1 MAKTTLEDLAKVF
14 KTKEPKKDFHYYG
27 QIVSVD
33 RENRTYE
40 VSINRDESITVEA
53 ARLVGAGVGDTV
65 MVTVMA
71 NGYATVT
78 GRVGGDMDA
87 SDAQRTADNASDA
100 ASSALSKANSA
111 VGTASQAQNKAVE
124 ALGIANNAVEL
135 AEQAEE
141 EAGRASTAATQ
152 AAASA
157 SSAEADASRAATS
170 AQNAEADA
178 SSASTSAQNAAASA
192 SSASTSA
199 SNAATSAQNAAS
211 DAASAA
217 TSASNAEADAS
228 SAATSAQNAAT
239 SAQSA
244 ASDASSASSSATA
257 AAADAATAR
266 QQSSAA
272 TTAAN
277 EAKTQAQAAETAA
290 NEAKADASSAKRDAA
305 AANTAANGAVAGLA
319 VVQGVVDQLETDVD
333 DMQTHV
339 AMMNAIDEGDVH
351 IPAGLHVVPSASG
364 YFMVIA
370 NDGVYVYD
378 NESVL
383 VAKYGH
389 NIVYDS
395 NREHKI
401 GNNTSYIRYYDS
413 NNDGV
418 ADAIEIVA
426 DNIRLGSYSVGD
438 KITATE
444 TTLNNYMSSNNT
456 RVGNVETSVTTTTTN
471 LTNYIT
477 SNNQAIENLQGQI
490 DGSIQ
495 TWFYEVVPTNNN
507 PPANSWT
514 TTDLKNNHLGDLYY
528 DTITGYCYRYQVQ
541 NNVYGWQRITDVDV
555 TKALADAA
563 KAQDT
568 ADHKRRVFVTTPAP
582 PYEIGDLWV
591 QGQNGDIFRC
601 ATPKTSQQ
609 SYDAADWV
617 KASKY
622 TDDTKANAVESDLH
636 TNYYVKSDFSVAPDR
651 IASTISAT
659 ETTVKTY
666 ADGKASAAESNA
678 KTYADGKA
686 STAETNAKTYADGKA
701 SAAESNAKTY
711 ADNNFDSKGSAASAL
726 DDAKDYADDN
736 FDSKGSA
743 SAAQAAAISAAAA
756 DATSKANAAESNAK
770 ADTANKLT
778 SYYTKTQTDS
788 AITQSANSILSTVST
803 TYQTKDDMDDYSTTA
818 EMNSAINQK
827 ADSITSTVAQ
837 TYATKTQAQG
847 YADTAE
853 SNAKADTANKLQ
865 SYYTKTETVSE
876 IEQRAEEISISVTKE
891 IKDET
896 IYYYLASNKSSGVKI
911 TDPGWTRTSQTT
923 TDEKPYLW
931 VYAIVA
937 TGSKTEPPEP
947 TLISGPIVSF
957 ESEAADLPLNKLE
970 IKIDPQQ
977 DLHGYDRPWAPG
989 GGKNLID
996 IADGSITTTTNLLSK
1011 ELAAGAYTF
1020 SAYGKREDGGQWRV
1034 LVSKMDGTAIE
1045 AGAASSGTVLQRNY
1059 ATFTLAETT
1068 SVRLQL
1074 QFLSSYSTLQY
1085 ENVQLELGSAATAYE
1100 PYSNVCPIS
1109 GCNEVELSLTGK
1121 NLFDNNFA
1129 HYTRPV
1135 DYRILPID
1143 LKQGETYTF
1152 SVKLTGT
1159 AVTGC
1164 TLGFVKAG
1172 ARYFDFQGFN
1182 IFINAEGRI
1191 PSYTQPKYTVTVDA
1205 SFTAPALVVYARDE
1219 AAFNS
1224 LFENYEIQLEVG
1236 NRNTEYEPYT
1246 DGTKSILY
1254 DGINVWDEEW
1264 EVGWIRTD
1272 GSNAGGVDNIIRS
1285 VNYIPVTPNTDY
1297 YFNVPDAT
1305 DVIYFDVNKNSLG
1318 NYDKNGNGDTSPT
1331 SKIRCTQEN
1340 CHYIRFWVRN
1350 QTTYNNDISINYPS
1364 TEHDYHPY
1372 TAGTVYGGTIDVLT
1386 GLMTVDRAYLC
1397 KNTADMN
1404 TSEEYP
1410 GWHNSG
1416 VKDIVGADKNTLF
1429 NDGVLNIGVD
1439 YGANTTGV
1447 SDTLILPVPKYGKTK
1462 SEWQELAMDIQF
1474 ALPLEEPQT
1483 IQLTPHQINTFL
1495 GQNNIWANAGD
1506 TTVEYWSRAIPSAL
1520 YLSGTDDST
1529 DGEKIVSRINLQPE
1543 TVKIEAKNV
1552 EIDGTVT
1559 FNAIKSQADAAYDS
1573 KGSASTA
1580 EQNAKGYAD
1589 GKASTAEQNA
1599 KGYADGLADDLETA
1613 ALSRSQRIYYRST
1626 SIQNLDSFS
1635 GPTTWLSTSGTG
1647 YENWSLSIPQL
1658 TNGEDSY
1665 PYLYTCVQNQTAAQY
1680 AAGSVCT
1687 CTPVVCDDSTTVI
1700 DGGSIT
1706 TGQILA
1712 RHIET
1717 TGLSINSTQVNDL
1730 DDLLATKQNAGNYIT
1745 DSDLDDRISDI
1756 VADVNTLN
1764 GHILFGDD
1772 GRNTFILLQNY
1783 DKDNPETITGVQAK
1797 LTSDKLAFGTFGSVD
1812 NEVAYFSSEEL
1823 KVQKRLSFGNF
1834 VMKQR
1839 DNGHLSIMFEGGDD

>member
-1 MAKTTLEDLAKVF
+1 MAKVTLSDMAKLF
-14 KTKEPKKDFHYYG
+14 KDDKKPSDFHYYG

-100 ASSALSKANSA
+100 ASSALSQARSA
-111 VGTASQAQNKAVE
+111 AGTASQAQSKAAE

-228 SAATSAQNAAT
+228 SAATSAQNAAR
-239 SAQSA
+239 
-244 ASDASSASSSATA
+244 DASSASSSATA

-339 AMMNAIDEGDVH
+339 AMMNAIDDGDVH

-456 RVGNVETSVTTTTTN
+456 RVGNVETSVNTTTTN

-477 SNNQAIENLQGQI
+477 SNNQAIESLERQI
-490 DGSIQ
+490 DGAID
-495 TWFYEVVPTNNN
+495 TWYYSGVPTLNND
-507 PPANSWT
+507 PAINWPSNT
-514 TTDLKNNHLGDLYY
+514 YESHERDLYF
-528 DTITGYCYRYQVQ
+528 DTSTGHTYRFA
-541 NNVYGWQRITDVDV
+541 RIGNTEPYTYEWIEIQD
-555 TKALADAA
+555 ADALRA
-563 KAQDT
+563 LQAAATAQDT

-609 SYDAADWV
+609 SYDLADWV

-636 TNYYVKSDFSVAPDR
+636 ANYYVKSDFSVAPDR

-666 ADGKASAAESNA
+666 ADGKASAAETNA

-686 STAETNAKTYADGKA
+686 SAAETNAKTYADGKA
-701 SAAESNAKTY
+701 SAAEQNAKDYADDNFDPTGSATTALNTAKTY
-711 ADNNFDSKGSAASAL
+711 ADGKASTAENNAKAYADDNFDPVGSAASAL

-736 FDSKGSA
+736 FDTKGSA
-743 SAAQAAAISAAAA
+743 SAAQTAAISAAATDATTKANNAKDAAISAAATDATTKANSAKNAAITAAAA
-756 DATSKANAAESNAK
+756 DATSKANAAEANAK
-770 ADTANKLT
+770 ADTTEKLK

-788 AITQSANSILSTVST
+788 AITQ
-803 TYQTKDDMDDYSTTA
+803 
-818 EMNSAINQK
+818 
-827 ADSITSTVAQ
+827 
-837 TYATKTQAQG
+837 
-847 YADTAE
+847 
-853 SNAKADTANKLQ
+853 
-865 SYYTKTETVSE
+865 
-876 IEQRAEEISISVTKE
+876 RAEEISLQVTENKVSQITYDEDNLLINADDLTKWTNENNISVE
-891 IKDET
+891 WDDEVGM
-896 IYYYLASNKSSGVKI
+896 YKI
-911 TDPGWTRTSQTT
+911 TDRTHTSSRWGI
-923 TDEKPYLW
+923 Y
-931 VYAIVA
+931 
-937 TGSKTEPPEP
+937 
-947 TLISGPIVSF
+947 
-957 ESEAADLPLNKLE
+957 
-970 IKIDPQQ
+970 Q
-977 DLHGYDRPWAPG
+977 DLDCSPNTY
-989 GGKNLID
+989 
-996 IADGSITTTTNLLSK
+996 
-1011 ELAAGAYTF
+1011 YTF
-1020 SAYGKREDGGQWRV
+1020 S
-1034 LVSKMDGTAIE
+1034 MDGMYIE
-1045 AGAASSGTVLQRNY
+1045 GDGESS
-1059 ATFTLAETT
+1059 LAVGSFETT
-1068 SVRLQL
+1068 AAWPAQRETFSTER
-1074 QFLSSYSTLQY
+1074 SRKSYTWK
-1085 ENVQLELGSAATAYE
+1085 T
-1100 PYSNVCPIS
+1100 
-1109 GCNEVELSLTGK
+1109 
-1121 NLFDNNFA
+1121 
-1129 HYTRPV
+1129 
-1135 DYRILPID
+1135 
-1143 LKQGETYTF
+1143 GETH
-1152 SVKLTGT
+1152 
-1159 AVTGC
+1159 
-1164 TLGFVKAG
+1164 
-1172 ARYFDFQGFN
+1172 
-1182 IFINAEGRI
+1182 
-1191 PSYTQPKYTVTVDA
+1191 
-1205 SFTAPALVVYARDE
+1205 
-1219 AAFNS
+1219 
-1224 LFENYEIQLEVG
+1224 
-1236 NRNTEYEPYT
+1236 
-1246 DGTKSILY
+1246 
-1254 DGINVWDEEW
+1254 
-1264 EVGWIRTD
+1264 
-1272 GSNAGGVDNIIRS
+1272 
-1285 VNYIPVTPNTDY
+1285 
-1297 YFNVPDAT
+1297 
-1305 DVIYFDVNKNSLG
+1305 
-1318 NYDKNGNGDTSPT
+1318 
-1331 SKIRCTQEN
+1331 SKIRVYI
-1340 CHYIRFWVRN
+1340 CHNATRAGSYFYAVRPKL
-1350 QTTYNNDISINYPS
+1350 SINATENAKAEIKVTTDAIES
-1364 TEHDYHPY
+1364 T
-1372 TAGTVYGGTIDVLT
+1372 VSN
-1386 GLMTVDRAYLC
+1386 
-1397 KNTADMN
+1397 K
-1404 TSEEYP
+1404 
-1410 GWHNSG
+1410 
-1416 VKDIVGADKNTLF
+1416 VG
-1429 NDGVLNIGVD
+1429 NDEVI
-1439 YGANTTGV
+1439 
-1447 SDTLILPVPKYGKTK
+1447 SKIR
-1462 SEWQELAMDIQF
+1462 Q
-1474 ALPLEEPQT
+1474 
-1483 IQLTPHQINTFL
+1483 
-1495 GQNNIWANAGD
+1495 
-1506 TTVEYWSRAIPSAL
+1506 SA
-1520 YLSGTDDST
+1520 
-1529 DGEKIVSRINLQPE
+1529 E
-1543 TVKIEAKNV
+1543 TVKIKANQV
-1552 EIDGTVT
+1552 EIDGTAT

-1573 KGSASTA
+1573 KGSAETEGSKALSRGEQLVTNGSAILMNNTNFSSFIYDGSKANTSGGSFTIDHDRYVVLHTDEYFPINPDNKYRLTADAISAKGVGKLFTYPRLCDIDKLEIGAIQHMYMPGTLTTLTQDLKPGDTVVHFESLDNWNINTDTRSYQRGFIFWNYKNSFGYQYPENTYSRNVYYNLYADSDVDKTNNTITLTSAWPNSHGTIPAGTKLSQSNSGGSYKYVGWSGHIVPQTWSTRYGVIGGIDYTGQNDYSKFPPGAAYAQIGFLWNYSGTGNEEQIWATNVFMYEDYKTDIATALAKKSTHTLISTNTSGTTMQNLLNWSNEGASNQWYVGSTA
-1580 EQNAKGYAD
+1580 GVLVGDTVRIAYKVSDISSKPTVYVVGTVTIVNNATTLTMISHGLDTTIIDGGNILTGTVTASQLNANDVKTKIVQTTELDASKITTGTLSADRIAAGSLTIGKVNGLQTTLD
-1589 GKASTAEQNA
+1589 GKADDSDIPT
-1599 KGYADGLADDLETA
+1599 KVTDLSDG
-1613 ALSRSQRIYYRST
+1613 SSY
-1626 SIQNLDSFS
+1626 
-1635 GPTTWLSTSGTG
+1635 PTTS
-1647 YENWSLSIPQL
+1647 
-1658 TNGEDSY
+1658 
-1665 PYLYTCVQNQTAAQY
+1665 
-1680 AAGSVCT
+1680 
-1687 CTPVVCDDSTTVI
+1687 
-1700 DGGSIT
+1700 
-1706 TGQILA
+1706 
-1712 RHIET
+1712 
-1717 TGLSINSTQVNDL
+1717 DL
-1730 DDLLATKQNAGNYIT
+1730 DDLLDAKQNAGDYIT
-1745 DSDLDDRISDI
+1745 DSDFDERISDI
-1756 VADVNTLN
+1756 EATVNTLN
-1764 GHILFGDD
+1764 GQILFGDD
-1772 GRNTFILLQNY
+1772 GTNTFILLQNRSVI
-1783 DKDNPETITGVQAK
+1783 DNTKPVTGVQAK
-1797 LTSDKLAFGTFGSVD
+1797 LTSEKLAFGTFGSVD

>member
-27 QIVSVD
+27 QVVSVD

-100 ASSALSKANSA
+100 ASSALSQARSA
-111 VGTASQAQNKAVE
+111 AGTASQAQNKAVE

-228 SAATSAQNAAT
+228 SAATSAQSASASAQNASA

-277 EAKTQAQAAETAA
+277 EAKTQAQAANTAA

-339 AMMNAIDEGDVH
+339 AMMNAIDDGDVH

-389 NIVYDS
+389 NIIYDT

-477 SNNQAIENLQGQI
+477 SNNQAIESLERQI
-490 DGSIQ
+490 DGAID
-495 TWFYEVVPTNNN
+495 TWYYSGVPTLNND
-507 PPANSWT
+507 PAQNWPSNT
-514 TTDLKNNHLGDLYY
+514 YESHERDLYF
-528 DTITGYCYRYQVQ
+528 DTSTGHTYRFA
-541 NNVYGWQRITDVDV
+541 RIGNTEPYTYEWIEIQD
-555 TKALADAA
+555 ADALRA
-563 KAQDT
+563 LQAAAAAQDT
-568 ADHKRRVFVTTPAP
+568 ADNKRRVFVTRPAP

-636 TNYYVKSDFSVAPDR
+636 TNYYVKSDFSVAPDQ

-686 STAETNAKTYADGKA
+686 STAET
-701 SAAESNAKTY
+701 NAKTY

-853 SNAKADTANKLQ
+853 SNAKTAAATDATSKANAAKQAAIDDAASKYYTKTQTYTKSEIEQKAGEISLSVAQEEVEKIEIGGRNLLKFTKAPTVTGDYNTGWRTWSGTPTNTPEGIKITNDAPGVASFRIPLVYQNAVVGGEEVTLSFEYRTNFSSTTATIYLICNTGGNKVTYIKLPSLSETEWNKYSGTISFSSTEGQVTESILIPYNPGWFEIKNGTLKLEKGNKATAWTPAPEDLEKYTDNAKEEAIADAATK
-865 SYYTKTETVSE
+865 YYTKTETVSE
-876 IEQRAEEISISVTKE
+876 ITQRAEEISLQVTGNKISQITYDEDNLLINADDLTKWTTENGISVE
-891 IKDET
+891 WDDEVGM
-896 IYYYLASNKSSGVKI
+896 YKI
-911 TDPGWTRTSQTT
+911 TDRTHTSSRWG
-923 TDEKPYLW
+923 L
-931 VYAIVA
+931 
-937 TGSKTEPPEP
+937 
-947 TLISGPIVSF
+947 F
-957 ESEAADLPLNKLE
+957 
-970 IKIDPQQ
+970 Q
-977 DLHGYDRPWAPG
+977 DLDCSPNTY
-989 GGKNLID
+989 
-996 IADGSITTTTNLLSK
+996 
-1011 ELAAGAYTF
+1011 YTF
-1020 SAYGKREDGGQWRV
+1020 S
-1034 LVSKMDGTAIE
+1034 MDGMYIEGDGASMLAID
-1045 AGAASSGTVLQRNY
+1045 SY
-1059 ATFTLAETT
+1059 ETT
-1068 SVRLQL
+1068 ASWPGEKKA
-1074 QFLSSYSTLQY
+1074 FST
-1085 ENVQLELGSAATAYE
+1085 ERSR
-1100 PYSNVCPIS
+1100 
-1109 GCNEVELSLTGK
+1109 K
-1121 NLFDNNFA
+1121 
-1129 HYTRPV
+1129 
-1135 DYRILPID
+1135 
-1143 LKQGETYTF
+1143 TYTW
-1152 SVKLTGT
+1152 KTG
-1159 AVTGC
+1159 
-1164 TLGFVKAG
+1164 
-1172 ARYFDFQGFN
+1172 
-1182 IFINAEGRI
+1182 
-1191 PSYTQPKYTVTVDA
+1191 A
-1205 SFTAPALVVYARDE
+1205 SH
-1219 AAFNS
+1219 
-1224 LFENYEIQLEVG
+1224 
-1236 NRNTEYEPYT
+1236 
-1246 DGTKSILY
+1246 
-1254 DGINVWDEEW
+1254 
-1264 EVGWIRTD
+1264 
-1272 GSNAGGVDNIIRS
+1272 
-1285 VNYIPVTPNTDY
+1285 
-1297 YFNVPDAT
+1297 
-1305 DVIYFDVNKNSLG
+1305 
-1318 NYDKNGNGDTSPT
+1318 
-1331 SKIRCTQEN
+1331 SKIRVYI
-1340 CHYIRFWVRN
+1340 CHNATRAGSYFYAVRPKL
-1350 QTTYNNDISINYPS
+1350 SINATENAKAEIKVTTDAIES
-1364 TEHDYHPY
+1364 TVS
-1372 TAGTVYGGTIDVLT
+1372 T
-1386 GLMTVDRAYLC
+1386 
-1397 KNTADMN
+1397 K
-1404 TSEEYP
+1404 
-1410 GWHNSG
+1410 
-1416 VKDIVGADKNTLF
+1416 VG
-1429 NDGVLNIGVD
+1429 NDEII
-1439 YGANTTGV
+1439 
-1447 SDTLILPVPKYGKTK
+1447 SKIR
-1462 SEWQELAMDIQF
+1462 Q
-1474 ALPLEEPQT
+1474 
-1483 IQLTPHQINTFL
+1483 
-1495 GQNNIWANAGD
+1495 
-1506 TTVEYWSRAIPSAL
+1506 SA
-1520 YLSGTDDST
+1520 
-1529 DGEKIVSRINLQPE
+1529 E
-1543 TVKIEAKNV
+1543 TVKIQANRV
-1552 EIDGTVT
+1552 EIDGTAT
-1559 FNAIKSQADAAYDS
+1559 FNAIKSQTDAAYDA
-1573 KGSASTA
+1573 KNSAATA
-1580 EQNAKGYAD
+1580 ESNAKTYAD
-1589 GKASTAEQNA
+1589 GKASTAESNA
-1599 KGYADGLADDLETA
+1599 KTYADGKASTAETNAKTYADGLADDLEEAIPTKVSDLTNDSGFQNGTQVSDAVSNGIAGASVTDLSDGSSYSTTSDMNTAIGNATGTKADKTA

-1687 CTPVVCDDSTTVI
+1687 CTPVVRDDSTTVI

-1712 RHIET
+1712 RYIET
-1717 TGLSINSTQVNDL
+1717 NGLYINSTQVNDL
-1730 DDLLATKQNAGNYIT
+1730 DDLLDAKQNAGDYIT
-1745 DSDLDDRISDI
+1745 DSDFDERISDI
-1756 VADVNTLN
+1756 AAAVDTLN
-1764 GHILFGDD
+1764 GQILFGDD
-1772 GRNTFILLQNY
+1772 GTNTFILLQNHV
-1783 DKDNPETITGVQAK
+1783 KNNPESVTGVQAK
-1797 LTSDKLAFGTFGSVD
+1797 LTSGKLAFGTFGSSD

-1823 KVQKRLSFGNF
+1823 RVQKRLSFGNF

>member
-1 MAKTTLEDLAKVF
+1 MAKVTLSDLSKVF
-14 KTKEPKKDFHYYG
+14 KDDKKPSDFHYYG

-100 ASSALSKANSA
+100 ASSALSQARSA
-111 VGTASQAQNKAVE
+111 AGTASQAQNKAVE

-141 EAGRASTAATQ
+141 EAGRASTAAEQ

-178 SSASTSAQNAAASA
+178 SSASTSAQNAASSA

-199 SNAATSAQNAAS
+199 SNAATSAQNAAR

-228 SAATSAQNAAT
+228 SAATSAQSASA

-290 NEAKADASSAKRDAA
+290 TEAKADASSAKRDAA

-418 ADAIEIVA
+418 ADTIEIVA

-456 RVGNVETSVTTTTTN
+456 RVGNVETSVNTTTTN

-477 SNNQAIENLQGQI
+477 SNNQAIESLERQI
-490 DGSIQ
+490 DGAID
-495 TWFYEVVPTNNN
+495 TWYYSGVPTLNND
-507 PPANSWT
+507 PAINWPSNT
-514 TTDLKNNHLGDLYY
+514 YESHERDLYF
-528 DTITGYCYRYQVQ
+528 DTSTGHTYRFARVGNTEPYTYEWIEIQ
-541 NNVYGWQRITDVDV
+541 D
-555 TKALADAA
+555 ADALRA
-563 KAQDT
+563 LQAASAAQDT

-636 TNYYVKSDFSVAPDR
+636 TNYYVKSDFSVAPDQ

-666 ADGKASAAESNA
+666 ADGKASAAESSA

-701 SAAESNAKTY
+701 SAAETNAKTY

-770 ADTANKLT
+770 TAAATDATNKANAAKQAAIDDAA
-778 SYYTKTQTDS
+778 SKYYTKTQT
-788 AITQSANSILSTVST
+788 
-803 TYQTKDDMDDYSTTA
+803 
-818 EMNSAINQK
+818 
-827 ADSITSTVAQ
+827 
-837 TYATKTQAQG
+837 
-847 YADTAE
+847 
-853 SNAKADTANKLQ
+853 
-865 SYYTKTETVSE
+865 YTKSE
-876 IEQRAEEISISVTKE
+876 IEQKAGEISLSVAQEEVEKIEIGGRNLLKFTKAPTVTGDYNTGWRTWSGTPTNTPE
-891 IKDET
+891 GIKITNDAPGVASFRIPLVYEDAVVGGEEVTLSFEYRANFSSAIAT
-896 IYYYLASNKSSGVKI
+896 IYLICKTGGNKVTYINLPSVS
-911 TDPGWTRTSQTT
+911 
-923 TDEKPYLW
+923 E
-931 VYAIVA
+931 
-937 TGSKTEPPEP
+937 TEW
-947 TLISGPIVSF
+947 
-957 ESEAADLPLNKLE
+957 NK
-970 IKIDPQQ
+970 
-977 DLHGYDRPWAPG
+977 Y
-989 GGKNLID
+989 
-996 IADGSITTTTNLLSK
+996 
-1011 ELAAGAYTF
+1011 
-1020 SAYGKREDGGQWRV
+1020 
-1034 LVSKMDGTAIE
+1034 
-1045 AGAASSGTVLQRNY
+1045 SGTVSFSSTEGQVTESILIPYNPGW
-1059 ATFTLAETT
+1059 FEIKNGTLK
-1068 SVRLQL
+1068 
-1074 QFLSSYSTLQY
+1074 
-1085 ENVQLELGSAATAYE
+1085 LEKGNKATAWTPAPE
-1100 PYSNVCPIS
+1100 
-1109 GCNEVELSLTGK
+1109 
-1121 NLFDNNFA
+1121 
-1129 HYTRPV
+1129 
-1135 DYRILPID
+1135 D
-1143 LKQGETYTF
+1143 L
-1152 SVKLTGT
+1152 
-1159 AVTGC
+1159 
-1164 TLGFVKAG
+1164 
-1172 ARYFDFQGFN
+1172 
-1182 IFINAEGRI
+1182 
-1191 PSYTQPKYTVTVDA
+1191 
-1205 SFTAPALVVYARDE
+1205 
-1219 AAFNS
+1219 
-1224 LFENYEIQLEVG
+1224 ENYTDTKITEAKAEIKVTTDAIESTVSNKVG
-1236 NRNTEYEPYT
+1236 N
-1246 DGTKSILY
+1246 
-1254 DGINVWDEEW
+1254 DE
-1264 EVGWIRTD
+1264 
-1272 GSNAGGVDNIIRS
+1272 II
-1285 VNYIPVTPNTDY
+1285 
-1297 YFNVPDAT
+1297 
-1305 DVIYFDVNKNSLG
+1305 
-1318 NYDKNGNGDTSPT
+1318 
-1331 SKIRCTQEN
+1331 SKIRQ
-1340 CHYIRFWVRN
+1340 
-1350 QTTYNNDISINYPS
+1350 
-1364 TEHDYHPY
+1364 
-1372 TAGTVYGGTIDVLT
+1372 
-1386 GLMTVDRAYLC
+1386 
-1397 KNTADMN
+1397 
-1404 TSEEYP
+1404 
-1410 GWHNSG
+1410 
-1416 VKDIVGADKNTLF
+1416 
-1429 NDGVLNIGVD
+1429 
-1439 YGANTTGV
+1439 
-1447 SDTLILPVPKYGKTK
+1447 
-1462 SEWQELAMDIQF
+1462 
-1474 ALPLEEPQT
+1474 
-1483 IQLTPHQINTFL
+1483 
-1495 GQNNIWANAGD
+1495 
-1506 TTVEYWSRAIPSAL
+1506 SA
-1520 YLSGTDDST
+1520 
-1529 DGEKIVSRINLQPE
+1529 E
-1543 TVKIEAKNV
+1543 TVKIKANQV
-1552 EIDGTVT
+1552 EIDGTAT
-1559 FNAIKSQADAAYDS
+1559 FNAIKSQADAAY
-1573 KGSASTA
+1573 
-1580 EQNAKGYAD
+1580 AD
-1589 GKASTAEQNA
+1589 K
-1599 KGYADGLADDLETA
+1599 TA
-1613 ALSRSQRIYYRST
+1613 AVAEEQYIYKSAASGT
-1626 SIQNLDSFS
+1626 SSMS
-1635 GPTTWLSTSGTG
+1635 GTTTWVSDATG
-1647 YENWSLSIPQL
+1647 AQNTWTTKRPQY
-1658 TNGEDSY
+1658 NSSY
-1665 PYLYTCVQNQTAAQY
+1665 PVLFVAKQKKTVSND
-1680 AAGSVCT
+1680 VT
-1687 CTPVVCDDSTTVI
+1687 CTTPFKDDTTTVI
-1700 DGGSIT
+1700 DGGHIT
-1706 TGQILA
+1706 TGAIDA
-1712 RHIET
+1712 SAVTVNNIDASKIT
-1717 TGLSINSTQVNDL
+1717 TGTLSADRIAAESLTIGKVNGLQTTLDGKADDSDIPTKVSDLSNDSGFQNSTQVSDAVSNGIAGASVTDL
-1730 DDLLATKQNAGNYIT
+1730 ADGSSYSTTSDMNTLLDAKQDAGDYIT
-1745 DSDLDDRISDI
+1745 DSDFDERISDI
-1756 VADVNTLN
+1756 AATVNTLN
-1764 GHILFGDD
+1764 GQILFGDD
-1772 GRNTFILLQNY
+1772 GTNTFILLQNRNVI
-1783 DKDNPETITGVQAK
+1783 DITKPVTGVQAK
-1797 LTSDKLAFGTFGSVD
+1797 LTSEKLAFGTFGSVD